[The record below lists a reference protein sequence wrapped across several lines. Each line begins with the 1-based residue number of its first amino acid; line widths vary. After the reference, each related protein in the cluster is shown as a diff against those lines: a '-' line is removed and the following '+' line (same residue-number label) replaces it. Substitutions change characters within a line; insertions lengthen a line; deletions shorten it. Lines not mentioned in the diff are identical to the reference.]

1 MIISIFNFEVIW
13 KKVLM
18 NGLKRKTKM
27 KYTNQLFFKTIWR
40 KREPIIRNYSDILLC
55 TVGVI
60 GLLSAPAMYS
70 GLNTANATTSNED
83 QTLSTTPKVLNRN
96 THNHFMIDKS
106 QFKKAPEFAGITG
119 FVNTPVPIKL
129 VDLKGKVVLVHF
141 WTYTCI
147 NCIHTIPH
155 LNDWYQKY
163 SNKGLVIVG
172 VQTPEFSDEKNI
184 DDVKTAVNKFQIK
197 YPVIL
202 DNNYASWNAYGNNYW
217 PRDYLVDNQGYIRY
231 SIIGE
236 GDYNQTEQMIQSL
249 LAEGVIT

>member
-1 MIISIFNFEVIW
+1 
-13 KKVLM
+13 M
-18 NGLKRKTKM
+18 NGLKRKIHEIHESV
-27 KYTNQLFFKTIWR
+27 FFKTIWR
-40 KREPIIRNYSDILLC
+40 KQESMIRNYTDILVAIIAV
-55 TVGVI
+55 T
-60 GLLSAPAMYS
+60 GLVLAPVLYFLGS
-70 GLNTANATTSNED
+70 STTKATT
-83 QTLSTTPKVLNRN
+83 LSQGQISLTRPLVQNGYTQ
-96 THNHFMIDKS
+96 NHFIIDKS
-106 QFKKAPEFAGITG
+106 QFKKAPEFTGITG
-119 FVNTPVPIKL
+119 FVNTPAPIKL
-129 VDLKGKVVLVHF
+129 ADLKGKVVLVHF

-184 DDVKTAVNKFQIK
+184 DNVKTAVNNFQIK

-202 DNNYASWNAYGNNYW
+202 DNNYATWNAYGNNYW

-231 SIIGE
+231 SHIGE
-236 GDYNQTEQMIQSL
+236 GDYAQTEQMIQSL

>member
-1 MIISIFNFEVIW
+1 
-13 KKVLM
+13 M

-27 KYTNQLFFKTIWR
+27 KYTIRLFFKAIW
-40 KREPIIRNYSDILLC
+40 KKQEPMIRNYSDMLVCIIA
-55 TVGVI
+55 VI
-60 GLLSAPAMYS
+60 GLVLAPAMYS
-70 GLNTANATTSNED
+70 SSNTVKATTSSEG
-83 QTLSTTPKVLNRN
+83 QTLSMKPNILRFVQNGN
-96 THNHFMIDKS
+96 TQNHFMIDKS
-106 QFKKAPEFAGITG
+106 QFKKAPEFTGISG

-129 VDLKGKVVLVHF
+129 SDLKGKVVLVHF

-184 DDVKTAVNKFQIK
+184 ANVKTAVNNFQIK

-231 SIIGE
+231 SISVKEI
-236 GDYNQTEQMIQSL
+236 IIKRSR
-249 LAEGVIT
+249 